1 MRLVSDSD
9 SFPLQLF
16 LSCIPVR
23 VAVDTRRRTVGGP
36 TSVGNA
42 GVCVKDFCE
51 VGLLV
56 LDELLQLGD
65 LADLLESKHFI
76 SLVSVDR
83 QTS

>member
-1 MRLVSDSD
+1 MRLVSDLNL
-9 SFPLQLF
+9 FPLQLF

-23 VAVDTRRRTVGGP
+23 VAVDTRRRAVGGP
-36 TSVGNA
+36 TSVGNT
-42 GVCVKDFCE
+42 GMCVKDLCE

-65 LADLLESKHFI
+65 LANLLESEHFI